1 MIPYTK
7 ENWNECLECLG
18 FKEIKNTMF
27 GGVDILDNNGIPQ
40 WSYSTDEQK
49 KNLYLF
55 FNGMVY
61 WQVHKCNSCERNKNK
76 TL

>member
-7 ENWNECLECLG
+7 ENWNECLESLG
-18 FKEIKNTMF
+18 FKEIKNKMF

-40 WSYSTDEQK
+40 WNYNTEEQK

-61 WQVHKCNSCERNKNK
+61 WQVHKCNSRERNKNK
-76 TL
+76 TM